1 MPKITERIISEADL
15 QKEIT
20 TALRNAQNEPLIITQ
35 DGRPTA
41 YLVSVDLFDALLER
55 LAQLD
60 DMELRGAVGQAEA
73 EFESVAFNTLEEAQQ
88 IVEALWQSKAN
99 SEGTRS
105 CFPKQGIS
113 CLVQVI
119 RFTSSKPSHHDVGP
133 SFE

>member
-41 YLVSVDLFDALLER
+41 YLISVDLFDALLES

-60 DMELRGAVGQAEA
+60 DMKLAAR
-73 EFESVAFNTLEEAQQ
+73 
-88 IVEALWQSKAN
+88 
-99 SEGTRS
+99 
-105 CFPKQGIS
+105 
-113 CLVQVI
+113 
-119 RFTSSKPSHHDVGP
+119 
-133 SFE
+133 

>member
-73 EFESVAFNTLEEAQQ
+73 EFESGAFKTLEEAQQ

-99 SEGTRS
+99 SE
-105 CFPKQGIS
+105 
-113 CLVQVI
+113 
-119 RFTSSKPSHHDVGP
+119 
-133 SFE
+133 

>member
-73 EFESVAFNTLEEAQQ
+73 EFGSGVFKTLEEAQQ

-99 SEGTRS
+99 SE
-105 CFPKQGIS
+105 
-113 CLVQVI
+113 
-119 RFTSSKPSHHDVGP
+119 
-133 SFE
+133 